1 MKRIGDHVPSCR
13 IPALVEGALQYV
25 ELGQFKPRWVLLC
38 FLPRL
43 TQVEASILHQQAD
56 FGFMAE
62 SEVSLVAVGPETTI
76 LHESWTRRISD
87 LRLVMLADPLH
98 RLHRAFGIE
107 PATTSRRCQSF
118 VIDPGGILQFLM
130 VHDLNGCGVSAL
142 AEIFKAGL
150 AQPAR

>member
-1 MKRIGDHVPSCR
+1 MRRIGDHVPFCR
-13 IPALVEGALQYV
+13 IPALVQGALQYV

-43 TQVEASILHQQAD
+43 TQVEAAILHRQAD
-56 FGFMAE
+56 FGFVAE
-62 SEVSLVAVGPETTI
+62 SEVSLVAVGPDTTI
-76 LHESWTRRISD
+76 LHESWTRQIRQ
-87 LRLVMLADPLH
+87 RLVILADPLY

-107 PATTSRRCQSF
+107 PATESRRCQSF
-118 VIDPGGILQFLM
+118 VIDPEGILQFLM

-150 AQPAR
+150 TQPAR